1 MNERSVGRLR
11 HISVTRTTSDGMV
24 SHTEVR
30 ISEVSVVGDADDAGM
45 GDAVAGAGE
54 RFDPSTCCS
63 RREQAMIAA
72 LREYLRPQEAPECL
86 RERIRVC
93 LDRCCDGR

>member
-1 MNERSVGRLR
+1 MNERSVGRVR

-30 ISEVSVVGDADDAGM
+30 ISEVSVVGDA

-72 LREYLRPQEAPECL
+72 LRAYLRPQEAPECL